1 MAPIPHPITGV
12 KLNPI
17 LIERP
22 ALDYKE
28 AVTVWILK
36 LQRTKYNHIA
46 QMLGTN
52 THRVGEVL
60 RGERHPGAQ
69 AEAIRSL
76 TH

>member
-1 MAPIPHPITGV
+1 MAMIRHPLTGV
-12 KLNPI
+12 ELNPI

-22 ALDYKE
+22 ALDFDE
-28 AVTVWILK
+28 AVTVWVLK
-36 LQRTKYNHIA
+36 IGKTKYNHIA

-60 RGERHPGAQ
+60 RGEKHPEAK
-69 AEAIRSL
+69 AEAIHRM

>member
-1 MAPIPHPITGV
+1 MAPNLHPITGV

-22 ALDYKE
+22 ALNYDE
-28 AVTVWILK
+28 AVTVWLLK
-36 LQRTKYNHIA
+36 LQKTKYNHIA

-60 RGERHPGAQ
+60 RGEKHLNARAD
-69 AEAIRSL
+69 AIDRL